1 MAKKI
6 KVLVVDDEEFNLD
19 IMTDYLEDAG
29 FTVIQADDGD
39 VALQKLA
46 SIPDIDVIILDR
58 MMPRMNGMEVLENLS
73 ASPKLSCIPVI
84 MQSGAAS
91 GEQILEG
98 KLAGVYAYLPKPFD
112 AAMLV
117 WGVQAAVKDYK
128 KSAG

>member
-1 MAKKI
+1 MTKKI

-29 FTVIQADDGD
+29 FTVVQANDGD
-39 VALQKLA
+39 VAMQKLA
-46 SIPDIDVIILDR
+46 DISDIDVIILDR
-58 MMPRMNGMEVLENLS
+58 MMPRMNGMEVLEKIGAN
-73 ASPKLSCIPVI
+73 PKLRCIPVI

-91 GEQILEG
+91 DEQIFEG